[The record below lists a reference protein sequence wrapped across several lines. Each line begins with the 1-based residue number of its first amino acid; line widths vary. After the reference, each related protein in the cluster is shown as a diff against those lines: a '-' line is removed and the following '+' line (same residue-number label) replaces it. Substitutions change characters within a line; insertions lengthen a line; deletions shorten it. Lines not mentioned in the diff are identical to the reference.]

1 MFLLTTTDFNYVW
14 IVQFYIAP
22 PVYTE
27 CICSVWRLIL
37 KRLIKK
43 GVQIGVLTTAVA
55 AGSMLLSGCQQHTAE
70 TCNKGL
76 VNDFET
82 SLANRPAAQNYF
94 YEYTNAALGN
104 EYNNIEN
111 RHPGGI
117 NFDFLININNLNSKY
132 IFADII
138 KNLPTVDERYAFR
151 ECYRILANE
160 AYKEGLGTSRNGSN
174 SYMTKYQKEKDSIK
188 LYINISQSYGYPSFQ
203 NIDLEQE
210 YGANNFVNITNLLD
224 SLIDTAT
231 PTWTKVQV

>member
-14 IVQFYIAP
+14 IVQFYIA

-70 TCNKGL
+70 TYNKGL

-111 RHPGGI
+111 RHPGGS

>member
-1 MFLLTTTDFNYVW
+1 M
-14 IVQFYIAP
+14 
-22 PVYTE
+22 
-27 CICSVWRLIL
+27 
-37 KRLIKK
+37 KRWIKK

-70 TCNKGL
+70 TYNKGL

-82 SLANRPAAQNYF
+82 SLANRPAAKNYF
-94 YEYTNAALGN
+94 SNCTNALKSNRYYHIN
-104 EYNNIEN
+104 ETN
-111 RHPGGI
+111 PGGL
-117 NFDFLININNLNSKY
+117 NFDNLIDCNNEQTAY

-231 PTWTKVQV
+231 PT

>member
-1 MFLLTTTDFNYVW
+1 MNIPHISFFCQLLVFFFFIFFDKKCVIFFTVLFFRQNPAWRHNYSGNNDYLQPGENYV
-14 IVQFYIAP
+14 
-22 PVYTE
+22 TE
-27 CICSVWRLIL
+27 VNYYLNL
-37 KRLIKK
+37 
-43 GVQIGVLTTAVA
+43 
-55 AGSMLLSGCQQHTAE
+55 AE
-70 TCNKGL
+70 TYNKGL
-76 VNDFET
+76 VNNFET
-82 SLANRPAAQNYF
+82 SLVNRPAAKNYF
-94 YEYTNAALGN
+94 SNCTNELKAN
-104 EYNNIEN
+104 SYYIDEIK
-111 RHPGGI
+111 PGGY
-117 NFDFLININNLNSKY
+117 NFDFLINVNNDATTY

>member
-14 IVQFYIAP
+14 IVQFYIA

-70 TCNKGL
+70 TYNKGL

-111 RHPGGI
+111 RHPGGS

-138 KNLPTVDERYAFR
+138 KNLPNIDTRRAFQN
-151 ECYRILANE
+151 CYRILANE